1 MESKV
6 VGVVI
11 PIFNTEANLLKKCID
26 SVLAQTYKN
35 LEICLVN
42 DGSTQEEVLEICKKY
57 CRSDVRITLIHKQY
71 NGGVSELRNAA
82 IEWFSV
88 GGGAFFILLGIQKQ
102 ENPFTLLTHKV
113 RIPIKLQAF
122 IRRKSFSKVAM

>member
-71 NGGVSELRNAA
+71 NGGLSETRNAA

-88 GGGAFFILLGIQKQ
+88 GGGGIFYTL
-102 ENPFTLLTHKV
+102 ENPKTRESLYAFTAQGEN
-113 RIPIKLQAF
+113 P
-122 IRRKSFSKVAM
+122 

>member
-1 MESKV
+1 MESKK

-11 PIFNTEANLLKKCID
+11 PIFNTEASLLKKCIE
-26 SVLAQTYKN
+26 SVIAQTYKN
-35 LEICLVN
+35 LEICLIN

-71 NGGVSELRNAA
+71 NSGMSEARNVA

-88 GGGAFFILLGIQKQ
+88 GGGGAFFILL
-102 ENPFTLLTHKV
+102 
-113 RIPIKLQAF
+113 RIPKQANLYMPL
-122 IRRKSFSKVAM
+122 A

>member
-1 MESKV
+1 MGLDLKIAVSLWQNTERIVMESKK

-11 PIFNTEANLLKKCID
+11 PIFNTEASLLKKCIE
-26 SVLAQTYKN
+26 SVIAQTYKN
-35 LEICLVN
+35 LEICLIN

-71 NGGVSELRNAA
+71 NSGMSEARNVA

-88 GGGAFFILLGIQKQ
+88 GGGGHFLY
-102 ENPFTLLTHKV
+102 
-113 RIPIKLQAF
+113 
-122 IRRKSFSKVAM
+122 S